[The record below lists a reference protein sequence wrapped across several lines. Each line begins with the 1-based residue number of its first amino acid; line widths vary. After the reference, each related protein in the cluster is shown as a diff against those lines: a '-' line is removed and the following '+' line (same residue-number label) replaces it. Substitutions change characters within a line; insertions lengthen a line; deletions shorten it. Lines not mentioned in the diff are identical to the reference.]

1 MKNKPDID
9 AIALERWQIKQLHSD
24 QRSIIENVLAGNDTF
39 GLLATGAGKSVCY
52 QLPGY
57 LLEGVCIVVSPLIA
71 LMEDQMN
78 QLKSRDFKVVGLF
91 GSINQET
98 IIQRLDNL
106 KYGSYQFLFLSPERL
121 ANAVIQD
128 HLKQLHIALFTIDEA
143 HCISE
148 WGHDFR
154 PSYRKLSIIR
164 DLFPHTP
171 ILALTATATKKV
183 IEDVVNNLHLKA
195 PKQVVGSIVKEN
207 LGIRIFINED
217 KPLMLLARI
226 KQQTE
231 GGSILVYTR
240 SRKGTENL
248 YEWLVEKGIDAT
260 FYHAGLN
267 ESLKTERLNDFINNK
282 VKVMVSTS
290 AFGMGIDKSNVRSVI
305 HFDLPENLAQY
316 YQEIGRAGRDRQKA
330 SAELLVNSKSIDQL
344 KNRIISQTPSVE
356 DLYQVYRK
364 LIAHLKIAAGEQEG
378 NLILSI
384 NHFCRKYSFKPAFI
398 YQSITTLERCGVLTS
413 EPSKIDTWEVQLN
426 NHSIANLST
435 SEVAF
440 GRMLLK
446 LKSTQSEETIRL
458 TNPSM
463 KTIEF
468 LQKANRQDKLQ
479 LKEPEE
485 GLIIYWMYPREDS
498 YTHSLIKKVHQ
509 PILER
514 KKCQLESM
522 IEFLKT
528 DQCKMQFISNYFG
541 IKSKPCN
548 SCESC
553 LPTSIEETQ
562 ILKLIDK
569 HSMSLS
575 ELVYLT
581 GVSTTILE
589 SPINSL
595 LDSHQIK
602 MNESHKFERY

>member
-9 AIALERWQIKQLHSD
+9 AIALERWQIKQLSSD

-52 QLPGY
+52 QLPAY

-78 QLKSRDFKVVGLF
+78 QLKRRDFKAIGLF
-91 GSINQET
+91 GNINQET

-106 KYGSYQFLFLSPERL
+106 KYGNYQFLFLSPERL
-121 ANAVIQD
+121 ANAVVQD
-128 HLKQLHIALFTIDEA
+128 HLKQLDIALFAIDEA

-154 PSYRKLSIIR
+154 PSYRKLAVIR

-171 ILALTATATKKV
+171 ILALTATATKEV
-183 IEDVVNNLHLKA
+183 IVDIVNNLHLKA
-195 PKQVVGSIVKEN
+195 PKQVIGSIVKEN
-207 LGIRIFINED
+207 LGIRFFINED

-226 KQQTE
+226 KQQTQ

-248 YEWLVEKGIDAT
+248 YQWLVEKGIDAT

-267 ESLKTERLNDFINNK
+267 ESLKTERLNNFITDK

-290 AFGMGIDKSNVRSVI
+290 AFGMGIDKPNVRCVI

-316 YQEIGRAGRDRQKA
+316 YQEIGRAGRDRKEA
-330 SAELLVNSKSIDQL
+330 SAELLMNSKSIDQL
-344 KNRIISQTPSVE
+344 KNRIIAQTPSVE

-364 LIAHLKIAAGEQEG
+364 LVAHLKIAAGEQEG

-384 NHFCRKYSFKPAFI
+384 NHFCRKYSFNPALI

-413 EPSKIDTWEVQLN
+413 EPSKLDKWEVQLGD
-426 NHSIANLST
+426 HWVGDLSS
-435 SEVAF
+435 SEISF
-440 GRMLLK
+440 ERMLLK
-446 LKSTQSEETIRL
+446 LKSTQSEDTVKL

-463 KTIEF
+463 KTLEF
-468 LQKANRQDKLQ
+468 LQKAERQGKLS

-485 GLIIYWMYPREDS
+485 GLLIHWMYPREDS
-498 YTHSLIKKVHQ
+498 YTQSLIKKVHK
-509 PILER
+509 PNLER
-514 KKCQLESM
+514 KIGQIESM

-528 DQCKMQFISNYFG
+528 DRCKMQFISNYFG
-541 IKSKPCN
+541 IQCPPCN
-548 SCESC
+548 HCESC
-553 LPTSIEETQ
+553 LPSSIEEAQ
-562 ILKLIDK
+562 ILKIIDK
-569 HSMSLS
+569 NSVSLS
-575 ELVYLT
+575 ELVYFT
-581 GVSTTILE
+581 GLSSTTLE
-589 SPINSL
+589 SPIQSL
-595 LDSHQIK
+595 LDSQQIK

>member
-9 AIALERWQIKQLHSD
+9 AIALERWQIKQLSSD

-52 QLPGY
+52 QLPAY

-78 QLKSRDFKVVGLF
+78 QLKRRDFKAIGLF
-91 GSINQET
+91 GNINQET

-106 KYGSYQFLFLSPERL
+106 KYGNYQFLFLSPERL
-121 ANAVIQD
+121 ANAVVQD
-128 HLKQLHIALFTIDEA
+128 HLKQLDIALFAIDEA

-154 PSYRKLSIIR
+154 PSYRKLAVIR

-171 ILALTATATKKV
+171 ILALTATATKEV
-183 IEDVVNNLHLKA
+183 IVDIVNNLHLKA
-195 PKQVVGSIVKEN
+195 PKQVIGSIVKEN
-207 LGIRIFINED
+207 LGIRFFINED

-226 KQQTE
+226 KQQTQ

-248 YEWLVEKGIDAT
+248 YQWLVEKGIDAT

-267 ESLKTERLNDFINNK
+267 ESLKTERLNNFITDK

-290 AFGMGIDKSNVRSVI
+290 AFGMGIDKPNVRCVI

-316 YQEIGRAGRDRQKA
+316 YQEIGRAGRDRKEA
-330 SAELLVNSKSIDQL
+330 SAELLMNSKSIDQL
-344 KNRIISQTPSVE
+344 KNRIIAQTPSVE

-364 LIAHLKIAAGEQEG
+364 LVAHLKIAAGEQEG
-378 NLILSI
+378 NSILSI
-384 NHFCRKYSFKPAFI
+384 NHFCRKYSFQPAFI

-413 EPSKIDTWEVQLN
+413 EPSKLDKWEVQLGD
-426 NHSIANLST
+426 HWVGDLSS
-435 SEVAF
+435 SEISF
-440 GRMLLK
+440 ERMLLK
-446 LKSTQSEETIRL
+446 LKSTQSEDTVKL

-463 KTIEF
+463 KTLEF
-468 LQKANRQDKLQ
+468 LQKAERQGKLS

-485 GLIIYWMYPREDS
+485 GLLIHWMYPREDS
-498 YTHSLIKKVHQ
+498 YTQSLIKKVHK
-509 PILER
+509 PNLER
-514 KKCQLESM
+514 KIGQIESM

-528 DQCKMQFISNYFG
+528 DRCKMQFISNYFG
-541 IKSKPCN
+541 IQSPPCN
-548 SCESC
+548 DCESC
-553 LPTSIEETQ
+553 LPSSIEEAQ
-562 ILKLIDK
+562 ILKIIDK
-569 HSMSLS
+569 NSVSLS
-575 ELVYLT
+575 ELVYFT
-581 GVSTTILE
+581 GLSSTTLE
-589 SPINSL
+589 SPIQSL
-595 LDSHQIK
+595 LDSQQIK

>member
-78 QLKSRDFKVVGLF
+78 QLKSRNFKVVGLF
-91 GSINQET
+91 GTINQET

-106 KYGSYQFLFLSPERL
+106 KYGNYQFLFLSPERL
-121 ANAVIQD
+121 ANAVVQD
-128 HLKQLHIALFTIDEA
+128 HLKQLDIALFAIDEA

-171 ILALTATATKKV
+171 ILALTATATKEV
-183 IEDVVNNLHLKA
+183 IADIVNNLHLKA
-195 PKQVVGSIVKEN
+195 PKQVVGSIVKKN
-207 LGIRIFINED
+207 LGIRFFINED
-217 KPLMLLARI
+217 KPLMLLSRI

-248 YEWLVEKGIDAT
+248 YEWLVEKGVDAT

-267 ESLKTERLNDFINNK
+267 QSLKTKRLNDFITGK
-282 VKVMVSTS
+282 VKVMVCTS

-316 YQEIGRAGRDRQKA
+316 YQEIGRAGRDRKKA
-330 SAELLVNSKSIDQL
+330 SAELIVNSKSIDQL
-344 KNRIISQTPSVE
+344 KNRIIAQTPSVE

-364 LIAHLKIAAGEQEG
+364 LVAHLKIAAGEQEG

-384 NHFCRKYSFKPAFI
+384 NYFCRKYSFQPAFI
-398 YQSITTLERCGVLTS
+398 YQSIITLERCGVLTS
-413 EPSKIDTWEVQLN
+413 EPSKLDTWEVQLGDN
-426 NHSIANLST
+426 WVSGRSS
-435 SEVAF
+435 SEISF

-446 LKSTQSEETIRL
+446 LKSTQLEDAIRL

-463 KTIEF
+463 KTLEF
-468 LQKANRQDKLQ
+468 LQKAERQGKLT

-485 GLIIYWMYPREDS
+485 GLLIHWMYPREDS
-498 YTHSLIKKVHQ
+498 YTRSLIKKVHK
-509 PILER
+509 PNLER
-514 KKCQLESM
+514 KIRQLESM
-522 IEFLKT
+522 IEFLET
-528 DQCKMQFISNYFG
+528 GRCKMQFISNYFG
-541 IKSKPCN
+541 VQSQPCN
-548 SCESC
+548 QCESC
-553 LPTSIEETQ
+553 LPSSIEEAQ
-562 ILKLIDK
+562 ILKIIDK
-569 HSMSLS
+569 HSVSLS

-581 GVSTTILE
+581 GVSSTTLD
-589 SPINSL
+589 SPIQSL

>member
-1 MKNKPDID
+1 MKKQPDIN

-39 GLLATGAGKSVCY
+39 GLLATGAGKSICY

-57 LLEGVCIVVSPLIA
+57 LLEGVCVVVSPLIA

-78 QLKSRDFKVVGLF
+78 QLKSRGFKVVGLF
-91 GSINQET
+91 GTMNQET

-106 KYGSYQFLFLSPERL
+106 KYGNYQFLFLSPERL
-121 ANAVIQD
+121 ANTVVQE
-128 HLKQLHIALFTIDEA
+128 HLKQLSIALFAIDEA
-143 HCISE
+143 HCISQ

-154 PSYRKLSIIR
+154 PSYRKLSTIR

-171 ILALTATATKKV
+171 ILALTATATKEV
-183 IEDVVNNLHLKA
+183 IEDIVNHLHLKD

-207 LGIRIFINED
+207 LDIRFFINED

-226 KQQTE
+226 NQHKE
-231 GGSILVYTR
+231 GAILVYTR

-248 YEWLVEKGIDAT
+248 CEWLVEKGINAS

-267 ESLKTERLNDFINNK
+267 ESLKTERLNDFIADR

-290 AFGMGIDKSNVRSVI
+290 AFGMGIDKPNVRCVI
-305 HFDLPENLAQY
+305 HFDLPENIAQY
-316 YQEIGRAGRDRQKA
+316 YQEIGRAGRDRKKA
-330 SAELLVNSKSIDQL
+330 SAELLLNSKSIGQL

-364 LIAHLKIAAGEQEG
+364 LVAHLKIAAGDQEG
-378 NLILSI
+378 NSVLSI
-384 NHFCRKYSFKPAFI
+384 NNFCRKYSFQPAFI
-398 YQSITTLERCGVLTS
+398 YQSISTLERCGVLTS
-413 EPSKIDTWEVQLN
+413 EPSKLDTWEVQMSN
-426 NHSIANLST
+426 DWVSDLSST
-435 SEVAF
+435 DISF

-446 LKSTQSEETIRL
+446 LKSTQPEDTLRL

-468 LQKANRQDKLQ
+468 LQKAERQGKLN

-485 GLIIYWMYPREDS
+485 GLLIQWMYPREDI
-498 YTHSLIKKVHQ
+498 YTQSLIRKVHK
-509 PILER
+509 PNLER
-514 KKCQLESM
+514 KIGQFESM

-528 DQCKMQFISNYFG
+528 EDCKMQFISNYFG
-541 IKSKPCN
+541 IQSRPCN
-548 SCESC
+548 RCESC
-553 LPTSIEETQ
+553 IPSSIEETQ
-562 ILKLIDK
+562 ILEIIKK
-569 HSMSLS
+569 HSVSLS

-581 GVSTTILE
+581 GVSSNTLE
-589 SPINSL
+589 SPIQSL

-602 MNESHKFERY
+602 MNESHKFEGY

>member
-9 AIALERWQIKQLHSD
+9 KIALERWQIKQLHSD

-57 LLEGVCIVVSPLIA
+57 LLEGVCIVLSPLIA

-78 QLKSRDFKVVGLF
+78 QLKSRGFKAIGLF
-91 GSINQET
+91 GTVNQET

-106 KYGSYQFLFLSPERL
+106 KYGIYHFLFLSPERL
-121 ANAVIQD
+121 ANTVIQD
-128 HLKQLHIALFTIDEA
+128 HLKQLDIALFAIDEA

-171 ILALTATATKKV
+171 ILALTATATKEV
-183 IEDVVNNLHLKA
+183 ITDIINNLHLKA

-207 LGIRIFINED
+207 LDIRFFINED

-226 KQQTE
+226 KQTE
-231 GGSILVYTR
+231 GGSVLVYTR

-267 ESLKTERLNDFINNK
+267 ESLKTQRLNDFITDK

-290 AFGMGIDKSNVRSVI
+290 AFGMGIDKPNVRNVI

-344 KNRIISQTPSVE
+344 KNRIIAQTPSVE

-378 NLILSI
+378 NSILSI
-384 NHFCRKYSFKPAFI
+384 NHFCRKYSFQPAFI

-413 EPSKIDTWEVQLN
+413 ELNKLDTWEVQLDD
-426 NHSIANLST
+426 HWVSDLST
-435 SEVAF
+435 SEISF
-440 GRMLLK
+440 RRMLLK
-446 LKSTQSEETIRL
+446 LKSAQSEDTIRV

-463 KTIEF
+463 KTLTF
-468 LQKANRQDKLQ
+468 LQKAERQGKLT

-485 GLIIYWMYPREDS
+485 GLLIHWMYPREDS
-498 YTHSLIKKVHQ
+498 YTQSLIRKVHK
-509 PILER
+509 PNLER
-514 KKCQLESM
+514 KTRQLESM
-522 IEFLKT
+522 IEFLNT
-528 DQCKMQFISNYFG
+528 DRCKMQFISNYFG
-541 IKSKPCN
+541 IQSQPCN
-548 SCESC
+548 HCESC
-553 LPTSIEETQ
+553 LPSSIEETQ
-562 ILKLIDK
+562 ILKIIDQR
-569 HSMSLS
+569 SVSLS

-581 GVSTTILE
+581 GVSSTTLE
-589 SPINSL
+589 SSIQSL
-595 LDSHQIK
+595 LDGHQIK

>member
-1 MKNKPDID
+1 LKNKPDID
-9 AIALERWQIKQLHSD
+9 AIALERWQIKQLSSD

-52 QLPGY
+52 QLPAY

-78 QLKSRDFKVVGLF
+78 QLKRRDFKAIGLF
-91 GSINQET
+91 GNINQET

-106 KYGSYQFLFLSPERL
+106 KYGNYQFLFLSPERL
-121 ANAVIQD
+121 ANAVVQD
-128 HLKQLHIALFTIDEA
+128 HLKQLDIALFAIDEA

-154 PSYRKLSIIR
+154 PSYRKLAVIR

-171 ILALTATATKKV
+171 ILALTATATKEV
-183 IEDVVNNLHLKA
+183 IVDIVNNLHLKA
-195 PKQVVGSIVKEN
+195 PKQVIGSIVKEN
-207 LGIRIFINED
+207 LGIRFFINED

-226 KQQTE
+226 KQQTQ

-248 YEWLVEKGIDAT
+248 YQWLVEKGIDTT

-267 ESLKTERLNDFINNK
+267 ESLKTERLNNFITDK

-290 AFGMGIDKSNVRSVI
+290 AFGMGIDKPNVRCVI

-316 YQEIGRAGRDRQKA
+316 YQEIGRAGRDRKEA
-330 SAELLVNSKSIDQL
+330 SAELLMNSKSIDQL
-344 KNRIISQTPSVE
+344 KNRIIAQTPSVE

-364 LIAHLKIAAGEQEG
+364 LVAHLKIAAGEQEG
-378 NLILSI
+378 NSILSI
-384 NHFCRKYSFKPAFI
+384 NHFCRKYSFQPAFI

-413 EPSKIDTWEVQLN
+413 EPSKLDKWEVQLGD
-426 NHSIANLST
+426 HWVGDLSS
-435 SEVAF
+435 SEISF
-440 GRMLLK
+440 ERMLLK
-446 LKSTQSEETIRL
+446 LKSTQSEDTVKL

-463 KTIEF
+463 KTLEF
-468 LQKANRQDKLQ
+468 LQKAERQGKLS

-485 GLIIYWMYPREDS
+485 GLLIHWMYPREDS
-498 YTHSLIKKVHQ
+498 YTQSLIKKVHK
-509 PILER
+509 PNLER
-514 KKCQLESM
+514 KIGQIESM

-528 DQCKMQFISNYFG
+528 DRCKMQFISNYFG
-541 IKSKPCN
+541 IQCPPCN
-548 SCESC
+548 HCESC
-553 LPTSIEETQ
+553 LPSSIEEAQ
-562 ILKLIDK
+562 ILKIIDK
-569 HSMSLS
+569 NSVSLS
-575 ELVYLT
+575 ELVYFT
-581 GVSTTILE
+581 GLSSTTLE
-589 SPINSL
+589 SPIQSL
-595 LDSHQIK
+595 LDSQQIK

>member
-9 AIALERWQIKQLHSD
+9 EIALERWQIKQLHSD
-24 QRSIIENVLAGNDTF
+24 QRSIIENILAGYDTF

-57 LLEGVCIVVSPLIA
+57 LLEGVCVVVSPLIA

-78 QLKSRDFKVVGLF
+78 QLKSRDFKVIGLF
-91 GSINQET
+91 GTINQET

-106 KYGSYQFLFLSPERL
+106 KYGNYQFLFLSPERL
-121 ANAVIQD
+121 ANVVVQD
-128 HLKQLHIALFTIDEA
+128 HLKQLDIGLFTIDEA

-171 ILALTATATKKV
+171 ILALTATATKEV
-183 IEDVVNNLHLKA
+183 IADIVNNLHLKA
-195 PKQVVGSIVKEN
+195 PKQVIGSIVKKN
-207 LGIRIFINED
+207 LGIRFFINED

-226 KQQTE
+226 EKQTK

-248 YEWLVEKGIDAT
+248 YQWLVEKGIDAT

-267 ESLKTERLNDFINNK
+267 ESLKTERLNDFITDK

-290 AFGMGIDKSNVRSVI
+290 AFGMGIDKPNVRSVI

-316 YQEIGRAGRDRQKA
+316 YQEIGRAGRDRKEA

-344 KNRIISQTPSVE
+344 KNRIISQTPSFE

-364 LIAHLKIAAGEQEG
+364 LVAHLKIAAGEQEG
-378 NLILSI
+378 NSILSI
-384 NHFCRKYSFKPAFI
+384 NHFCGKYSFKPAFI
-398 YQSITTLERCGVLTS
+398 YQSIITLERCGVLTS
-413 EPSKIDTWEVQLN
+413 EPSKIDTWEVQLGN
-426 NHSIANLST
+426 NWVSDLSS
-435 SEVAF
+435 SEISFV
-440 GRMLLK
+440 RMLLK
-446 LKSTQSEETIRL
+446 LKSTQSEETVKL

-463 KTIEF
+463 KTLEF
-468 LQKANRQDKLQ
+468 LQKAERQGKLG

-485 GLIIYWMYPREDS
+485 GLLIHWMYPREDS
-498 YTHSLIKKVHQ
+498 YTQSLIKKVHK
-509 PILER
+509 PNLER
-514 KKCQLESM
+514 KIRQLESM

-528 DQCKMQFISNYFG
+528 DRCKMQFISNYFG
-541 IKSKPCN
+541 IQSQPCN
-548 SCESC
+548 HCESC
-553 LPTSIEETQ
+553 RPSSIEEAQ
-562 ILKLIDK
+562 ILKIIDK
-569 HSMSLS
+569 NSVGLS
-575 ELVYLT
+575 ELIYLT
-581 GVSTTILE
+581 GISSTTLE
-589 SPINSL
+589 SPIQSL

-602 MNESHKFERY
+602 MNESYKFERY

>member
-39 GLLATGAGKSVCY
+39 GLLATGAGKSICY

-78 QLKSRDFKVVGLF
+78 QLKSRGFKVVGLF
-91 GSINQET
+91 GTINQET
-98 IIQRLDNL
+98 IIQRLDNV
-106 KYGSYQFLFLSPERL
+106 KYGNYQFLFLSPERL
-121 ANAVIQD
+121 ANVVVQD
-128 HLKQLHIALFTIDEA
+128 HLKQVDIALFAIDEA

-171 ILALTATATKKV
+171 ILALTATATK
-183 IEDVVNNLHLKA
+183 EVVTDIVNSLHLKT

-207 LGIRIFINED
+207 LGIRFFINED
-217 KPLMLLARI
+217 KPWMLLARI

-231 GGSILVYTR
+231 GGAILVYTR

-248 YEWLVEKGIDAT
+248 HKWLVEKGVDAT

-267 ESLKTERLNDFINNK
+267 ESLKTERLNDFISDK
-282 VKVMVSTS
+282 VEVMVSTS
-290 AFGMGIDKSNVRSVI
+290 AFGMGIDKPNVRSVI

-364 LIAHLKIAAGEQEG
+364 LVAHLKIAAGEQEG

-384 NHFCRKYSFKPAFI
+384 NHFSRKYLFQPAFI

-413 EPSKIDTWEVQLN
+413 EPSKLNTWEVQLGD
-426 NHSIANLST
+426 HWVSDLSS
-435 SEVAF
+435 SEISF
-440 GRMLLK
+440 ERMLVK
-446 LKSTQSEETIRL
+446 LKSTQLEDTIRL
-458 TNPSM
+458 ANPST
-463 KTIEF
+463 KTLEF
-468 LQKANRQDKLQ
+468 LKKAERQGRLT

-485 GLIIYWMYPREDS
+485 GLLIHWMYPREDS
-498 YTHSLIKKVHQ
+498 YTQSLIRKVHK
-509 PILER
+509 PNLER
-514 KKCQLESM
+514 KIRQLESM
-522 IEFLKT
+522 VEFLKT
-528 DQCKMQFISNYFG
+528 DRCKMQFISNYFG
-541 IKSKPCN
+541 IQSQPCN
-548 SCESC
+548 QCESC
-553 LPTSIEETQ
+553 LPSSIEENQ
-562 ILKLIDK
+562 ILKIIDK
-569 HSMSLS
+569 QSVSLS
-575 ELVYLT
+575 ELIYLT
-581 GVSTTILE
+581 GLSSTTLE
-589 SPINSL
+589 SPIQSL
-595 LDSHQIK
+595 LDGHQIK

>member
-1 MKNKPDID
+1 LKNKPDID
-9 AIALERWQIKQLHSD
+9 AIALERWQIKQLHSN

-57 LLEGVCIVVSPLIA
+57 LLEGICIVVSPLIA

-78 QLKSRDFKVVGLF
+78 QLKSRDFKVIGLF
-91 GSINQET
+91 GTINQET

-106 KYGSYQFLFLSPERL
+106 KYGNYQFLFLSPERL
-121 ANAVIQD
+121 ANVAVQD
-128 HLKQLHIALFTIDEA
+128 HLKQLNIALFAIDEA

-154 PSYRKLSIIR
+154 PSYRKLAVIR
-164 DLFPHTP
+164 DLFPDTP
-171 ILALTATATKKV
+171 ILALTATATKEV
-183 IEDVVNNLHLKA
+183 IADIVNNLHLKA
-195 PKQVVGSIVKEN
+195 PKQVIGSIVKEN
-207 LGIRIFINED
+207 LGIRFFINED

-248 YEWLVEKGIDAT
+248 YQWLVQKGIDAT

-267 ESLKTERLNDFINNK
+267 ESLKTKRLNDFITDK

-290 AFGMGIDKSNVRSVI
+290 AFGMGIDKPNVRSVI

-316 YQEIGRAGRDRQKA
+316 YQEIGRAGRDRKEA
-330 SAELLVNSKSIDQL
+330 SAELLLNSKSIDQL
-344 KNRIISQTPSVE
+344 KNRIIAQTPSVE

-364 LIAHLKIAAGEQEG
+364 LVAHLKIAAGEQEG

-384 NHFCRKYSFKPAFI
+384 NHFCRKYSFHPALI

-413 EPSKIDTWEVQLN
+413 EPSKLDKWEVHLGD
-426 NHSIANLST
+426 HWVSDLSS
-435 SEVAF
+435 SEISFV
-440 GRMLLK
+440 RMLLR
-446 LKSTQSEETIRL
+446 LKSTQSEDTVKL

-463 KTIEF
+463 KTLEF
-468 LQKANRQDKLQ
+468 LQKAERQGKLS

-485 GLIIYWMYPREDS
+485 GLLIHWMYPREDS
-498 YTHSLIKKVHQ
+498 YTHSLIKKVHK
-509 PILER
+509 PNLER
-514 KKCQLESM
+514 KIGQVESM

-528 DQCKMQFISNYFG
+528 DRCKMQFISNYFG
-541 IKSKPCN
+541 IQSPPCN
-548 SCESC
+548 HCESC
-553 LPTSIEETQ
+553 LPSSIEEAQ
-562 ILKLIDK
+562 ILKIIDK
-569 HSMSLS
+569 NSVSLS
-575 ELVYLT
+575 ELVYFT
-581 GVSTTILE
+581 GLSSTTLE
-589 SPINSL
+589 SPIQSL

>member
-9 AIALERWQIKQLHSD
+9 EIALERWQIKQLHSD
-24 QRSIIENVLAGNDTF
+24 QRSIIENILAGYDTF

-57 LLEGVCIVVSPLIA
+57 LLEGVCVVVSPLIA

-78 QLKSRDFKVVGLF
+78 QLKSRDFKVIGLF
-91 GSINQET
+91 GTINQET

-106 KYGSYQFLFLSPERL
+106 KYGNYQFLFLSPERL
-121 ANAVIQD
+121 ANVVVQD
-128 HLKQLHIALFTIDEA
+128 HLKQLDIGLFTIDEA

-171 ILALTATATKKV
+171 ILALTATATKEV
-183 IEDVVNNLHLKA
+183 IADIVNNLHLKA
-195 PKQVVGSIVKEN
+195 PKQVIGSIVKKN
-207 LGIRIFINED
+207 LGIRFFINED

-226 KQQTE
+226 KKQTK

-248 YEWLVEKGIDAT
+248 YQWLVEKGIDAT

-267 ESLKTERLNDFINNK
+267 ESLKTERLNDFITDK

-290 AFGMGIDKSNVRSVI
+290 AFGMGIDKPNVRSVI

-316 YQEIGRAGRDRQKA
+316 YQEIGRAGRDRKEA

-344 KNRIISQTPSVE
+344 KNRIISQTPSFE

-364 LIAHLKIAAGEQEG
+364 LVAHLKIAAGEQEG
-378 NLILSI
+378 NSILSI
-384 NHFCRKYSFKPAFI
+384 NHFCGKYSFKPAFI
-398 YQSITTLERCGVLTS
+398 YQSIITLERCGVLTS
-413 EPSKIDTWEVQLN
+413 EPSKIDTWEVQLGN
-426 NHSIANLST
+426 NWVSDLSS
-435 SEVAF
+435 SEISFV
-440 GRMLLK
+440 RMLLK
-446 LKSTQSEETIRL
+446 LKSTQSEETVKL

-463 KTIEF
+463 KTLEF
-468 LQKANRQDKLQ
+468 LQKAERQGKLG

-485 GLIIYWMYPREDS
+485 GLLIHWMYPREDS
-498 YTHSLIKKVHQ
+498 YTQSLIKKVHK
-509 PILER
+509 PNLER
-514 KKCQLESM
+514 KIRQLESM

-528 DQCKMQFISNYFG
+528 DRCKMQFISNYFG
-541 IKSKPCN
+541 IQSQPCN
-548 SCESC
+548 HCESC
-553 LPTSIEETQ
+553 RPSSIEEAQ
-562 ILKLIDK
+562 ILKIIDK
-569 HSMSLS
+569 NSVGLS
-575 ELVYLT
+575 ELIYLT
-581 GVSTTILE
+581 GISSTTLE
-589 SPINSL
+589 SPIQSL

-602 MNESHKFERY
+602 MNESYKFERY